1 MTEAVVVGSGPNGLA
16 AAVTLARHGVTVTV
30 LEAADEIG
38 GGTRTSDLTGHG
50 ALHDHCS
57 SVHPL
62 SIGSAFMNEIDAARH
77 GLVWR
82 WPAVDLAHPLDDGSA
97 GVMVQSLSDTERH
110 LGTDGRAWRGLFG
123 PLTTAF
129 DGLLEDLMRPIL
141 HVPRHPVP
149 LVRFGINALTPARV
163 VARRFSTP
171 QARALWAG
179 VAAHAFHPLERP
191 TSSAP
196 GLMLA
201 ASSHRHGWVVA
212 EGGSRAIT
220 DAMAKVL
227 VDHGGRIE
235 TGVRVRSLD
244 ELGPTDLT
252 LLDLAPAGVVEV
264 AGERLPDPVR
274 RALRAWKHG
283 PAAFKVDLV
292 VDGGVPWT
300 SEAARK
306 AGTVH
311 VGGSLEEIAR
321 AERDTN
327 ARRMPDRPFVLVG
340 QQYLADPT
348 RSAGDLHPVWA
359 YGHVPNGY
367 TGDATGSIL
376 DQMERFA
383 PGLRQ
388 RIVAV
393 HTRSPAEL
401 AADNPNYVGGDIITG
416 ANTARQVALRP
427 RIALDPYSTGIP
439 GVYQCSA
446 ATPPGAGAHGMCGYN
461 AAHRALRYLG
471 RLAA

>member
-1 MTEAVVVGSGPNGLA
+1 MTDAVVVGSGPNGLA
-16 AAVTLARHGVTVTV
+16 AAVTLARHGVAVTV

-57 SVHPL
+57 AVHPL
-62 SIGSAFMNEIDAARH
+62 GVGSPFLNDIDAARH

-82 WPAVDLAHPLDDGSA
+82 WPTIDLAHPLDDGSA
-97 GVMVQSLSDTERH
+97 GVMVQSLAATERH
-110 LGTDGRAWRGLFG
+110 LGADGRAWRELFS
-123 PLTTAF
+123 PLTGAF
-129 DGLLEDLMRPIL
+129 DDLLEDLMGPVL
-141 HVPRHPVP
+141 HLPRHPVP
-149 LVRFGINALTPARV
+149 LVRFGINALAPARV

-171 QARALWAG
+171 QGRGLFAG

-191 TSSAP
+191 TSSAV

-201 ASSHRHGWVVA
+201 AAGHRFGWPVA

-227 VDHGGRIE
+227 ADHGGRIE
-235 TGVRVRSLD
+235 TGARVRSLN
-244 ELGPTDLT
+244 ELGPTAVT
-252 LLDLAPAGVVEV
+252 ILDLAPAGVIEV
-264 AGERLPDPVR
+264 AGDRLPVPVR
-274 RALRAWKHG
+274 KAYGAWKHG
-283 PAAFKVDLV
+283 PGAFKVDLV
-292 VDGGVPWT
+292 VDGGVPW
-300 SEAARK
+300 SNEAARQ

-311 VGGSLEEIAR
+311 LGGTLEEIAR
-321 AERDTN
+321 AERDTFHG
-327 ARRMPDRPFVLVG
+327 RMPDRPFALVG

-367 TGDATGSIL
+367 TDDATAAIL

-401 AADNPNYVGGDIITG
+401 EADNANYVGGDIITG

-439 GVYQCSA
+439 GVYLCSA

-461 AAHRALRYLG
+461 AANRALRYLG
-471 RLAA
+471 A

>member
-1 MTEAVVVGSGPNGLA
+1 MTDAVVVGSGPNGLA
-16 AAVTLARHGVTVTV
+16 AAVTLARRGVAVTV
-30 LEAADEIG
+30 LEAAGEIG

-57 SVHPL
+57 AVHPL
-62 SIGSAFMNEIDAARH
+62 GVGSPFMNDIDAERH

-97 GVMVQSLSDTERH
+97 GVMVQSLEDTERH
-110 LGTDGRAWRGLFG
+110 LGADGRAWRKLFG
-123 PLTTAF
+123 PLTAAF
-129 DGLLEDLMRPIL
+129 DDLLEDLMRPVL

-149 LVRFGINALTPARV
+149 LVRFGINAMAPARV

-171 QARALWAG
+171 QGRGLFAG
-179 VAAHAFHPLERP
+179 VAAHAFYPLERP
-191 TSSAP
+191 TTSAV

-201 ASSHRHGWVVA
+201 AAGHRFGWAVA

-227 VDHGGRIE
+227 VDLGGRIE

-244 ELGPTDLT
+244 ELDRTDLT

-264 AGERLPDPVR
+264 AGDRLPAQVR
-274 RALRAWKHG
+274 RAYRAWKHG
-283 PAAFKVDLV
+283 PGAFKVDLV
-292 VDGGVPWT
+292 VDGGVPWVN
-300 SEAARK
+300 EAARQ

-311 VGGSLEEIAR
+311 VGGTLEEIAG
-321 AERDTN
+321 AERDTF
-327 ARRMPDRPFVLVG
+327 AGRMPERPFVLVG

-348 RSAGDLHPVWA
+348 RSAGNLHPVWA

-376 DQMERFA
+376 DQIERFA
-383 PGLRQ
+383 PGLRE

-393 HTRSPAEL
+393 HTRSPAQL
-401 AADNPNYVGGDIITG
+401 AADNPNYIGGDIITG
-416 ANTARQVALRP
+416 ANTPGQVALRP
-427 RIALDPYSTGIP
+427 RVALDPYSTGIP
-439 GVYQCSA
+439 GVYLCSA

-461 AAHRALRYLG
+461 AATRALRSLG
-471 RLAA
+471 A